1 MIKLIVFCY
10 EDYRRNAGLSF
21 HVLVPKAHSNE
32 FGKLARMDILN
43 LKIRFYSLIS

>member
-1 MIKLIVFCY
+1 MLENGVSWSYIWEMLCFSMIKLIVFCY

-32 FGKLARMDILN
+32 L
-43 LKIRFYSLIS
+43 